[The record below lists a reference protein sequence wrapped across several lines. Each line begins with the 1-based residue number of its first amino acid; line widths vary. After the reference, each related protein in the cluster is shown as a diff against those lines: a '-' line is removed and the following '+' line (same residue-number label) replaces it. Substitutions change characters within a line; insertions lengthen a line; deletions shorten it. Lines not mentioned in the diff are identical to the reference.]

1 MNNRSFS
8 HLMYCTNVVRRRDD
22 TIVVILLDPSFQ
34 HAHNTSSF
42 LYSVEGRWT
51 LVHRTSAPSATPYND
66 VIISANSENEAW

>member
-1 MNNRSFS
+1 MQ
-8 HLMYCTNVVRRRDD
+8 YAVIRRDD

-34 HAHNTSSF
+34 HAHNDNSSF

-66 VIISANSENEAW
+66 VIISANSERGVVSFKAIQE